1 MRLKYGAKY
10 IFFMVSIACV
20 SLVLINFV
28 LKDNND
34 KIIEDKTS
42 RIVIESPKKANIPE
56 DKESVNDKGTRVSI
70 SSINERTASS
80 VKPMPVPDSNAPIV
94 ITLLK

>member
-34 KIIEDKTS
+34 KTIEDKTS

-56 DKESVNDKGTRVSI
+56 DKESVNDEGTRVSI
-70 SSINERTASS
+70 SSINEKTASS
-80 VKPMPVPDSNAPIV
+80 AEPLPVPDSNAPIV